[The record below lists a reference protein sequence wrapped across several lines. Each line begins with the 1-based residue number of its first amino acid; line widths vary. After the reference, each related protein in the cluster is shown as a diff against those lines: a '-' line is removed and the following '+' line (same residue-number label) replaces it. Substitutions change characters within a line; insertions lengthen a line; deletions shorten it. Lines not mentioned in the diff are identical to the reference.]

1 MFCSVQNQFIKF
13 VWAIRK
19 QDNIE
24 WFEDSLKQF
33 AGRCSVDIYITQE
46 TKEELPLQ
54 RKNLIIE
61 ITKSLTND
69 YNILY
74 GRPQIQD
81 IIQQH
86 SQLLGANQS
95 MAVTSCGSPSFTN
108 SIKHHCQSARRVK
121 GAPEVYCYTESF

>member
-1 MFCSVQNQFIKF
+1 M
-13 VWAIRK
+13 WAIRK

>member
-69 YNILY
+69 YNIFCM
-74 GRPQIQD
+74 GDHKFKI
-81 IIQQH
+81 
-86 SQLLGANQS
+86 
-95 MAVTSCGSPSFTN
+95 
-108 SIKHHCQSARRVK
+108 
-121 GAPEVYCYTESF
+121 

>member
-86 SQLLGANQS
+86 SQLLEL
-95 MAVTSCGSPSFTN
+95 TSRWQLLHVARHHSQTPSN
-108 SIKHHCQSARRVK
+108 IIVK
-121 GAPEVYCYTESF
+121 VLEG

>member
-54 RKNLIIE
+54 KRI
-61 ITKSLTND
+61 
-69 YNILY
+69 
-74 GRPQIQD
+74 
-81 IIQQH
+81 
-86 SQLLGANQS
+86 
-95 MAVTSCGSPSFTN
+95 
-108 SIKHHCQSARRVK
+108 
-121 GAPEVYCYTESF
+121 

>member
-1 MFCSVQNQFIKF
+1 MFCSVQKPVYQICGQSE
-13 VWAIRK
+13 

-46 TKEELPLQ
+46 TKEDLPLQ

-95 MAVTSCGSPSFTN
+95 MAVTSVARHHSQTPSN
-108 SIKHHCQSARRVK
+108 IIVK
-121 GAPEVYCYTESF
+121 VLEG